1 MGHKKSTFLL
11 GLSFLA
17 VAIVVPLAH
26 GVNHLTQSLVQV
38 ADGNPGPPLPP
49 PTDLVSPAAVEPIV
63 VADGNPGPPL
73 PPPTT
78 VENQIATNQI
88 LIADGNPGPPLP
100 PPSELV

>member
-11 GLSFLA
+11 GLSLLA
-17 VAIVVPLAH
+17 FAIVVPLAN
-26 GVNHLTQSLVQV
+26 GVNHLAQTSIQV

-49 PTDLVSPAAVEPIV
+49 PTDLVSPATVEPIV

-78 VENQIATNQI
+78 VENQIPADQI

>member
-17 VAIVVPLAH
+17 VAIVVPLTN
-26 GVNHLTQSLVQV
+26 GVNNLTQSSIQ
-38 ADGNPGPPLPP
+38 
-49 PTDLVSPAAVEPIV
+49 

-78 VENQIATNQI
+78 VENQIPADQI

-100 PPSELV
+100 APSELV